1 MAELALASQAKLMV
15 PAPSLLLVLLV
26 LLPVLLLLL
35 PSPPPPPPPPQP
47 ARIRKV
53 NIKMIKKILIC
64 FNYKSLIPPIA
75 LSINSASMSRGH
87 EFHTQS
93 DQKFFKE
100 IPLKN

>member
-35 PSPPPPPPPPQP
+35 PPPPPPPQP

-75 LSINSASMSRGH
+75 LSINSASMARGH